1 MQDRI
6 ETRGHFATQN
16 AAKYLAQ
23 LCKHFG
29 HKVPSEVSEDGRR
42 GDVRFAMGE
51 AELSADEVGLTAIL
65 RGADRDAVDRMRP
78 IIDDH
83 LKRFAFREDFVA
95 MTWVD

>member
-6 ETRGHFATQN
+6 ETRGHFATPN
-16 AAKYLAQ
+16 GAKYLAQ

-29 HKVPSEVSEDGRR
+29 HKVAAQMSGDGRS

-51 AELSADEVGLTAIL
+51 ARLLADDQGLTTIL
-65 RGADRDAVDRMRP
+65 RGEDRDALDRMRP

-83 LKRFAFREDFVA
+83 LKRFAFREDFEA
-95 MTWVD
+95 MAWEG